1 MSLDLTLETLRAYH
15 LPLLLSYPREVGQ
28 RTLCREAEM
37 RKTLLNFLRSLAS
50 VVMGYIVI
58 VVCTIA
64 GFKPLGGI
72 VHLHASLR
80 IQAAG
85 ALVAIISGVLGGVTA
100 SIVAGRYPVRHAT
113 AVLIFLFVD
122 TAVVLSRGST
132 DPVWFDLS
140 GSAAL
145 MLATVSG
152 GVLYRV
158 VTRPRRLANQADRD
172 NANAD

>member
-1 MSLDLTLETLRAYH
+1 M
-15 LPLLLSYPREVGQ
+15 
-28 RTLCREAEM
+28 
-37 RKTLLNFLRSLAS
+37 TLLKILRSFAS
-50 VVMGYIVI
+50 VLLGYIVI

-72 VHLHASLR
+72 VHLQAPLR

-85 ALVAIISGVLGGVTA
+85 ALVAILSGLMGGVTA
-100 SIVAGRYPVRHAT
+100 SFVAGRHPVRHA
-113 AVLIFLFVD
+113 AGVLVFLLID

-140 GSAAL
+140 GSATL

-152 GVLYRV
+152 GVLYHL
-158 VTRPRRLANQADRD
+158 VTRRRRSAYQPSRDGADPG
-172 NANAD
+172 

>member
-1 MSLDLTLETLRAYH
+1 MR
-15 LPLLLSYPREVGQ
+15 LL
-28 RTLCREAEM
+28 
-37 RKTLLNFLRSLAS
+37 KILRSLAS
-50 VVMGYIVI
+50 ILLGYIVI

-72 VHLHASLR
+72 VHLQAPLR

-85 ALVAIISGVLGGVTA
+85 ALVAILSGLIGGLTA
-100 SIVAGRYPVRHAT
+100 AVVAGRYPIRHA
-113 AVLIFLFVD
+113 AGVLVFLFID

-140 GSAAL
+140 GSVTL

-152 GVLYRV
+152 GVLYHLIIRH
-158 VTRPRRLANQADRD
+158 RRSGHQPSRDGADSD
-172 NANAD
+172 